1 MKSCLLPIAFLFLVY
16 QTNAQTGIP
25 VPSMTQSDN
34 LIKTFMTNYQ
44 IPGATVAI
52 AKDGKIVYMRAFGNS
67 DVKNTV
73 PTQPYNLFRIASLSK
88 QVTSVTIMWLMQQ
101 GRIKMSDKVFG
112 PGGILQDHPVFSKA
126 NITDSRIYN
135 ITVQNLLEH
144 EGGWNR
150 DLNCNPNPTT
160 PYPFFISGC
169 DPISFP
175 LRVTMLEGTT
185 NPVYKDDLIKFVLE
199 KGLDFTPG
207 TAYNYSNMG
216 FLILGDVIEKITGMA
231 YGDYVRD
238 SIFAPL
244 GIFDFKLGKNLL
256 ANKQEREGE
265 YVGNGYTTLSSYG
278 DGTTVPWEY
287 GGFNVEA
294 MDAHGGWIASSRDML
309 KLLVAVDGFSTKPD
323 ILTPATI
330 AVMTA
335 PSANN
340 ANYAKGWSVNSYN
353 NWWHTGSLDGTYSEQ
368 VRTGTGYTWI
378 IILNKRN
385 VTNSNFSSDMDNLG
399 WNCIAA
405 TTTWPTWDLMA
416 SPTVNAKTIAF
427 SNVTN
432 SSVTVNWTN
441 GNGGNRLLLVSPD
454 APINAFPL
462 DGTDYTGNA
471 AFGSGS
477 MVGPNNYIVYNGTGN
492 SATITGL
499 TSGKTYYFRVVEYN
513 KNTTTGNNALYLL
526 GDNPQSS
533 VAISG
538 ALPVTISYFN
548 AIKINATKAEI
559 DWQTQQELNSN
570 YFEVERSSNGSDFY
584 LLGKVQA
591 KGNSQSKTEYSFTDN
606 SPVANNN
613 FYRLK
618 EIDHD
623 GNYTYSNV
631 ASLDFSIVDNRF
643 KVITYEGKNFFT
655 VIKNDNANF
664 NKAFI
669 TVRNTAGQLLIKQ
682 ALLNTN
688 SQMVSTSILANGLY
702 FATIFDGSKTY
713 TYKIVIPR

>member
-1 MKSCLLPIAFLFLVY
+1 MKSFLLPIACLLFIF

-25 VPSMTQSDN
+25 VPEMTQSDV
-34 LIKTFMTNYQ
+34 LIKNFLSTYQ

-67 DVKNTV
+67 DVNNTL

-88 QVTSVTIMWLMQQ
+88 QITSVTIMWLMQQ
-101 GRIKMSDKVFG
+101 GRINMSDKVFG
-112 PGGILQDHPVFSKA
+112 PGGILQNHPVFSTA

-160 PYPFFISGC
+160 PYPYFLGGC

-185 NPVYKDDLIKFVLE
+185 NPVHKDDLIKFVLE
-199 KGLDFTPG
+199 KGLDFAPG

-216 FLILGDVIEKITGMA
+216 FLILGDVIEKITGLP
-231 YGDYVRD
+231 YEQYVRD
-238 SIFAPL
+238 SILAPL
-244 GIFDFKLGKNLL
+244 GIFDMHLGKNLL

-265 YVGNGYTTLSSYG
+265 YVGNGYTTLSAYG
-278 DGTTVPWEY
+278 DGTYVPWEY
-287 GGFNVEA
+287 GGFSVEA

-309 KLLVAVDGFSTKPD
+309 KLLVAVDGFNTKPD
-323 ILTPATI
+323 ILTPAAI

-340 ANYAKGWSVNSYN
+340 VNYAKGWSVNSYN
-353 NWWHTGSLDGTYSEQ
+353 NWWHTGALDGTASEQ
-368 VRTGTGYTWI
+368 VRASNGFTWI
-378 IILNKRN
+378 IICNKRN
-385 VTNSNFSSDMDNLG
+385 ITNSNFWTDIDNLG

-416 SPTVNAKTIAF
+416 SPTVNAKNISF
-427 SNVTN
+427 SNVTT
-432 SSVTVNWTN
+432 SSVTVNWTI
-441 GNGGNRLLLVSPD
+441 GNGGNRLLVVSPD

-462 DGTDYTGNA
+462 DGTDYTGNVSY
-471 AFGSGS
+471 GSGS
-477 MVGPNNYIVYNGTGN
+477 MLGANNYVVYNGAGN

-526 GDNPQSS
+526 GDNPVSS
-533 VAISG
+533 IDIPGV
-538 ALPVTISYFN
+538 LPITISYFK
-548 AIKINATKAEI
+548 AIKINDTKAEI
-559 DWQTQQELNSN
+559 DWQTRQEINNN
-570 YFEVERSSNGSDFY
+570 YFDVERSTNGNSFSSI
-584 LLGKVQA
+584 GQINA
-591 KGNSQSKTEYSFTDN
+591 KGNSQTISNYSISDN
-606 SPVANNN
+606 TPAAGKNY
-613 FYRLK
+613 YRLK
-618 EIDHD
+618 EVDND
-623 GNYTYSNV
+623 GHYTFSNV
-631 ASLDFSIVDNRF
+631 ISLDFSIPADRF
-643 KVITYEGKNFFT
+643 KVISYEGKNFFT

-664 NKAFI
+664 SNAYI

-682 ALLNTN
+682 LLMNTN
-688 SQMVSTSILANGLY
+688 SQKVSTSILVNGIY
-702 FATIFDGSKTY
+702 FATIFDGAKAYS
-713 TYKIVIPR
+713 YKIVIH